1 VPRADRAELVRRQQR
16 AVAPGGRLIVCHYRN
31 AGDEP
36 AHPEE
41 VAARAGFAVAGATEA
56 PGVEV
61 VWIDAP

>member
-1 VPRADRAELVRRQQR
+1 VRRQHA

-36 AHPEE
+36 AHPGG
-41 VAARAGFAVAGATEA
+41 VAARAGFAVAGAAEA

-61 VWIDAP
+61 VWIGAP